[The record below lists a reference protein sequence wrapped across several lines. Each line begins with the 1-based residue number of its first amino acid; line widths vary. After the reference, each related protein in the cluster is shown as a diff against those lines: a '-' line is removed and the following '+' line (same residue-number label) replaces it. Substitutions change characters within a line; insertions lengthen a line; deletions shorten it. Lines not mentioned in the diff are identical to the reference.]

1 VLPDR
6 SYGIVDS
13 MTDSEIDTSTEADE
27 PLEPADAAVALD
39 LLLTEA
45 ALGTAYHFRPRT
57 ATLRLAAKLASK
69 PTAVARRTRDLASE
83 IARIAA
89 GKSAVAP
96 DAHDRRFSER
106 EWEENPLL
114 RRVLQSYLAAGKTAD
129 DLLSDAELSYDDH
142 EKAEFLIRNIN
153 EALAPSNNLLLNPA
167 ALKAAKETKGK
178 SVARGAKAFA
188 QDMQQAPRLPS
199 MVSEEGFV
207 LGENI
212 ASTPGSVVWR
222 TEMFELIQ
230 YQPTTKTVYRH
241 PLIIIPPMINKFYA
255 VDLAPGRS
263 MVEYL
268 LSQGQQVFAI
278 SWRNPTAEHRDWGFD
293 EYGASIL
300 EAIAAARAIT
310 KAKRVNL
317 YAMCSGGI
325 VTTMTLAHLK
335 KIGDSDQ
342 VSGLGLA
349 VAVLDQDHAGL
360 ATAALDSK
368 TAKAA
373 IAISASRGYLDGRH
387 LAEAFAWLRPTDLVW
402 GYWINN
408 YLLGQTPP
416 RFDVLF
422 WNADTTRMA
431 AALHKDFVET
441 GLTNSLAH
449 AGESKIMGTKVD
461 LGTVDVDSYIVA
473 GISDHICPWSAC
485 YASTQLLG
493 GEKKFVLSNSGHI
506 AAIVNPPT
514 NPKATYR
521 VAKSNPNSYEEWF
534 ELAEKVPGSWW
545 GDFAKWLGK
554 RGGGKVSAPA
564 ALGDVSHPPLVPA
577 PGTYILEP

>member
-1 VLPDR
+1 MFV
-6 SYGIVDS
+6 S
-13 MTDSEIDTSTEADE
+13 MAGVSETVEIDENAD
-27 PLEPADAAVALD
+27 PIEPAEAAIALD

-57 ATLRLAAKLASK
+57 ATLRMAAKLAAN
-69 PTAVARRTRDLASE
+69 PAAVAKRTRDLAAE
-83 IARIAA
+83 LTRIAA
-89 GKSAVAP
+89 GKSSVEP
-96 DAHDRRFSER
+96 HGRDRRFSAE
-106 EWEENPLL
+106 EWQQNPLL
-114 RRVLQSYLAAGKTAD
+114 RRVLQSYLAAGKTAE
-129 DLLSDAELSYDDH
+129 DLLADADLSYDDH
-142 EKAEFLIRNIN
+142 EKADFLIRNIN
-153 EALAPSNNLLLNPA
+153 EALAPSNNPLLNPDA
-167 ALKAAKETKGK
+167 IRTAKQTKGK
-178 SVARGAKAFA
+178 SALTGAKAFA
-188 QDMQQAPRLPS
+188 QDMQRAPRLPE
-199 MVSEEGFV
+199 MVSDEGFV
-207 LGENI
+207 IGENI
-212 ASTPGSVVWR
+212 AASPGAVIFR

-230 YQPTTKTVYRH
+230 YEPTTEKVYRH

-268 LSQGQQVFAI
+268 LGQGQQVFAI
-278 SWRNPTAEHRDWGFD
+278 SWRNPTAENRDWGFD

-300 EAIAAARAIT
+300 EAIAAAREIT
-310 KAKRVNL
+310 SAKKVNL

-325 VTTMTLAHLK
+325 VTSMTLAHLAK
-335 KIGDSDQ
+335 VGEADQ
-342 VSGLGLA
+342 ISGLGLA
-349 VAVLDQDHAGL
+349 VTVLDQDQAGL
-360 ATAALDSK
+360 ATAALDNK

-373 IAISASRGYLDGRH
+373 IAVSASRGYLDGRH

-408 YLLGQTPP
+408 YLLGRKPP

-441 GLTNSLAH
+441 GVSNALAH
-449 AGESKIMGTKVD
+449 PGQAKIMGTKVD
-461 LGTVDVDSYIVA
+461 LGTVGVDSYIVA
-473 GISDHICPWSAC
+473 GVADHICPWSAC

-493 GEKKFVLSNSGHI
+493 GDKKFVLSNSGHI

-521 VAKSNPNSYEEWF
+521 VAESNPANFQDWYAQAHQE
-534 ELAEKVPGSWW
+534 PGSWW
-545 GDFAKWLGK
+545 EDFAKWLAR
-554 RGGGKVSAPA
+554 RGGGKKLAPKSVGDDVHP
-564 ALGDVSHPPLVPA
+564 ALSPA